1 MEVRPPAWAY
11 RTQARPLHAPFD
23 AIGPRKSLGGTVATV
38 MAPRFVPVGDNGV
51 LVEFATE
58 IDDRA
63 HDAVL
68 ALDRAIADAPP
79 DGVIETVPAFVSLLV
94 VFDPISTDHAAV
106 GDAVR
111 ALLVDAHA
119 PDAHPTQH
127 TVQCCYDRSFG
138 PDLDAVADACG
149 LSVDA
154 VIEAHVLGRYRVYLY
169 GFAPGY
175 AYLGGV
181 HESIRVPRKSAPVR
195 GVAAGS
201 VMIAGQQGLVTTI
214 EMPTGWSVIGRSP
227 TPILLDD
234 PARPFRF
241 DVGDEVVFERI
252 DRATFDEMTSDEMTS
267 DGT

>member
-1 MEVRPPAWAY
+1 M
-11 RTQARPLHAPFD
+11 T
-23 AIGPRKSLGGTVATV
+23 
-38 MAPRFVPVGDNGV
+38 PRFVPVGDSGV

-58 IDDRA
+58 IGDDA
-63 HDAVL
+63 HESVVS
-68 ALDRAIADAPP
+68 LDRAITDDPP
-79 DGVIETVPAFVSLLV
+79 DGVIESVPAFVNLLV
-94 VFDPISTDHAAV
+94 AFDPIVTDHAAV
-106 GDAVR
+106 EAAVR
-111 ALLVDAHA
+111 SRLDAAA
-119 PDAHPTQH
+119 PTARQPTSH
-127 TVQCCYDRSFG
+127 TVRCCYDPGFG
-138 PDLDAVADACG
+138 PDLDAVAEACG

-154 VIEAHVLGRYRVYLY
+154 VVAAHLGGRYRVFMY

-181 HESIRVPRKSAPVR
+181 PESIRVPRKPTPVR

-241 DVGDEVVFERI
+241 DVGDEIVFERI
-252 DRATFDEMTSDEMTS
+252 DRTTFDELAS
-267 DGT
+267 DGP